1 MKSSRIPGFY
11 RLSVDERIDKLAETF
26 ELTREEIDALRSQGA
41 LELAQADKMIENA
54 VGIYSLPIGVA
65 LNFLINEK
73 EYIVPM
79 AIEEPSVVA
88 SCSFMAKLVREGG
101 GFRSGSTRRVMI
113 GQIQVVGCSDFRAA
127 KNRVLDA
134 KADILSAANAIAPN
148 MLKRGGGAIDLEARI
163 LNDNPLSKY
172 STMLVLHL
180 MIDTQ
185 DAMGANTIN
194 TMVEG
199 IAPMIE
205 EMTGGRVYLRILSN
219 YTDSCMAW
227 ATCKIPPHVL
237 ETEDHTGE
245 EVVEGIVKA
254 YEFAASDVYRAV
266 TNNKGVMNGI
276 DAVVI
281 ATGNDWRAIEAGA
294 HAWAARHGQYGP
306 MAEWSKDADGNLVGR
321 LELPMPVGI
330 VGGSIQM
337 HPMAQVALK
346 FLRVRTARELA
357 EVCVAVGLAQNMA
370 ALRALATVG
379 IQKGH
384 MALHARSVA
393 VTAGARG
400 ELVEVIAQAM
410 VAAQDIKVARA
421 AELLKEFEARGLST
435 SEPS

>member
-1 MKSSRIPGFY
+1 MKSSRISGFY
-11 RLSVDERIDKLAETF
+11 RLSIDERIDKLAETY
-26 ELTREEIDALRSQGA
+26 ELTRNEIDSLRSQGA

-101 GFRSGSTRRVMI
+101 GFRAGSTRREMI
-113 GQIQVVGCSDFRAA
+113 GQIQVIGCPDFAA
-127 KNRVLDA
+127 AREALLDA
-134 KADILSAANAIAPN
+134 REELLAIANAFAPR
-148 MLKRGGGAIDLEARI
+148 MVLRGGGARTLDIRI
-163 LNDNPLSKY
+163 LNDNPRSSY
-172 STMLVLHL
+172 STMLVMHL
-180 MIDTQ
+180 NIDTQ

-199 IAPMIE
+199 LAPRVE
-205 EMTGGRVYLRILSN
+205 ELTGGKVLLRILSN
-219 YTDSCMAW
+219 FTDHCLAW
-227 ATCKIPPHVL
+227 ASCRIPPRVL
-237 ETEDHTGE
+237 DTPEHRGE
-245 EVVEGIVKA
+245 EVVDGIVKA
-254 YEFAASDVYRAV
+254 YEFAASDIYRAV

-294 HAWAARHGQYGP
+294 HAWAARDGHYAP
-306 MAEWSKDADGNLVGR
+306 MARWSKDAEGCLVGEI
-321 LELPMPVGI
+321 ELPMPLGI
-330 VGGSIQM
+330 VGGSIQL

-357 EVCVAVGLAQNMA
+357 EVTVAVGLAQNMA
-370 ALRALATVG
+370 ALRALSTVG
-379 IQKGH
+379 IQRGH

-400 ELVEVIAQAM
+400 EWVDRIAERLVAE
-410 VAAQDIKVARA
+410 QDIKVTRA
-421 AELLKEFEARGLST
+421 AELLLELQGGDAR
-435 SEPS
+435 

>member
-1 MKSSRIPGFY
+1 MKSSRLPGFY
-11 RLSVDERIDKLAETF
+11 RLSIDERIDKLAETF
-26 ELTREEIDALRSQGA
+26 DLTRAEIDALRSQGA
-41 LELAQADKMIENA
+41 LEVAQADKMIENA

-65 LNFLINEK
+65 LNFLINQK

-88 SCSFMAKLVREGG
+88 SCSFMAKLVREAG

-113 GQIQVVGCSDFRAA
+113 GQIQVVGCTNFRAA
-127 KNRVLDA
+127 KNRVMEA
-134 KADILSAANAIAPN
+134 KADILAAANALAPN
-148 MLKRGGGAIDLEARI
+148 MVQRGGGAIDLEARI

-180 MIDTQ
+180 LVDTQ
-185 DAMGANTIN
+185 DAMGANTVN
-194 TMVEG
+194 TLAEG
-199 IAPMIE
+199 VAPMIE
-205 EMTGGRVYLRILSN
+205 ELTGGRVHLRILSN
-219 YTDSCMAW
+219 FTDGCMAW
-227 ATCKIPPHVL
+227 ATCKIPPQVL
-237 ETEDHTGE
+237 ATPEHTGE
-245 EVVEGIVKA
+245 EVIDGIVKA

-266 TNNKGVMNGI
+266 TNNKGVMNGV
-276 DAVVI
+276 DAVVM

-294 HAWAARHGQYGP
+294 HAWAARSGQYGP
-306 MAEWSKDADGNLVGR
+306 MAEWSKDEEGNLVGR

-330 VGGSIQM
+330 VGGAIQM

-379 IQKGH
+379 IQRGH

-393 VTAGARG
+393 VTAGARD
-400 ELVEVIAQAM
+400 EQVEAIAQAM
-410 VAAQDIKVARA
+410 VAAGDIKVARA
-421 AELLKEFEARGLST
+421 VELLKEFAARGVQA

>member
-1 MKSSRIPGFY
+1 
-11 RLSVDERIDKLAETF
+11 
-26 ELTREEIDALRSQGA
+26 
-41 LELAQADKMIENA
+41 
-54 VGIYSLPIGVA
+54 
-65 LNFLINEK
+65 
-73 EYIVPM
+73 
-79 AIEEPSVVA
+79 
-88 SCSFMAKLVREGG
+88 
-101 GFRSGSTRRVMI
+101 
-113 GQIQVVGCSDFRAA
+113 CSDFRAA

-134 KADILSAANAIAPN
+134 KADILSAANSLSPN

-205 EMTGGRVYLRILSN
+205 ELTGGRVYLRILSN

-237 ETEDHTGE
+237 ETEEHTGE
-245 EVVEGIVKA
+245 EVIEGIVKA

-321 LELPMPVGI
+321 LELPMPVGL

-400 ELVEVIAQAM
+400 ELVEVIAQAL

-435 SEPS
+435 SEPT

>member
-1 MKSSRIPGFY
+1 MKSSRIAGFY
-11 RLSVDERIDKLAETF
+11 RLSVDERIDKLAETY
-26 ELTREEIDALRSQGA
+26 ELTREEIDALRSHGA
-41 LELAQADKMIENA
+41 LDMADADKMVENA
-54 VGIYSLPIGVA
+54 VGIFSLPIGVA

-88 SCSFMAKLVREGG
+88 SCSYMAKLVREGG
-101 GFRSGSTRRVMI
+101 GFRAGSTRRVMI
-113 GQIQVVGCSDFRAA
+113 GQIQVLGCKDFRAA
-127 KNRVLDA
+127 KNAVLGA
-134 KADILSAANAIAPN
+134 KDDLISAANAFSPN
-148 MLKRGGGAIDLEARI
+148 MVKRGGGAIDLEARI
-163 LNDNPLSKY
+163 LNDNPLSAY

-199 IAPMIE
+199 IAPLVE
-205 EMTGGRVYLRILSN
+205 QLTGGKVYLRILSN
-219 YTDSCMAW
+219 YTDTCMAW
-227 ATCKIPPHVL
+227 ATCKIPSKVL
-237 ETEDHTGE
+237 ETPEFTGE
-245 EVVEGIVKA
+245 EVVDGIVKA

-294 HAWAARHGQYGP
+294 HAYAAKDGIYGP
-306 MAEWSKDADGNLVGR
+306 MAHWSKDAEGNLVGKI
-321 LELPMPVGI
+321 ELPMPMGI
-330 VGGSIQM
+330 VGGAIQM

-357 EVCVAVGLAQNMA
+357 EVTVAVGLAQNMA

-379 IQKGH
+379 IQRGH

-400 ELVEVIAQAM
+400 DLVELIAQAM
-410 VAAQDIKVARA
+410 VEAKDVKVAKA
-421 AELLKEFEARGLST
+421 AELLAQYEAQGAL
-435 SEPS
+435 

>member
-1 MKSSRIPGFY
+1 MKSSRLPGFY
-11 RLSVDERIDKLAETF
+11 RLPIEERIDRLAENF
-26 ELTREEIDALRSQGA
+26 DLTRAEIDHLRSEGA
-41 LELAQADKMIENA
+41 LSLAQADKMVENA
-54 VGIYSLPIGVA
+54 VGIYSLPIGIA
-65 LNFLINEK
+65 LNFLINDK

-88 SCSFMAKLVREGG
+88 SCSFMAKLVRQAG
-101 GFRSGSTRRVMI
+101 GFVTGSTRRVMI
-113 GQIQVVGCSDFRAA
+113 GQIQVVGCPDVREAR
-127 KNRVLDA
+127 NRVL
-134 KADILSAANAIAPN
+134 ADKQRLIAAANALAPN
-148 MLKRGGGAIDLEARI
+148 MVARGGGALDVEARL
-163 LNDNPLSKY
+163 LNEAPLSRY

-180 MIDTQ
+180 LIDTQ

-199 IAPMIE
+199 VAPLVE
-205 EMTGGRVYLRILSN
+205 ELTGGKVHLRILSN
-219 YTDSCMAW
+219 YTDNCLAW
-227 ATCKIPPHVL
+227 ATCRIPPEVL
-237 ETEDHTGE
+237 ETPEHTGS

-294 HAWAARHGQYGP
+294 HAYAARYGQYGP
-306 MAEWSKDADGNLVGR
+306 MAEWSKDAEGCLVGR
-321 LELPMPVGI
+321 LELPMPVGL
-330 VGGSIQM
+330 VGGSIQL

-346 FLRVRTARELA
+346 FLRVRSARELA
-357 EVCVAVGLAQNMA
+357 EVTVAAGLAQNLA

-379 IQKGH
+379 IQRGH

-400 ELVEVIAQAM
+400 PWVDAIAQAM
-410 VAAQDIKVARA
+410 VAANDIKVAKA
-421 AELLKEFEARGLST
+421 AELIKQMVPEQAER
-435 SEPS
+435 

>member
-11 RLSVDERIDKLAETF
+11 LLNIDERIDKLAETF
-26 ELTREEIDALRSQGA
+26 DLTRDEIDTLRSQGA
-41 LELAQADKMIENA
+41 LELAEADKMIENA

-88 SCSFMAKLVREGG
+88 SCSFMAKLVRAGG
-101 GFRSGSTRRVMI
+101 GFRAGSTRRVMI
-113 GQIQVVGCSDFRAA
+113 GQIQVIGCSDFRAA
-127 KNRVLDA
+127 QNAVLAA
-134 KADILSAANAIAPN
+134 KAELLAAANAIAPN
-148 MLKRGGGAIDLEARI
+148 MVKRGGGALDIETRI
-163 LNDNPLSKY
+163 LNDNPLSAY
-172 STMLVLHL
+172 STMLILHVL
-180 MIDTQ
+180 IDTQ
-185 DAMGANTIN
+185 DAMGANSIN

-199 IAPMIE
+199 IAPRVE
-205 EMTGGRVYLRILSN
+205 ELTGGRVHLRILSN
-219 YTDSCMAW
+219 FTDNCMAW
-227 ATCKIPPHVL
+227 ATCKVPAHVL
-237 ETEDHTGE
+237 KTAEFSGE
-245 EVVEGIVKA
+245 EVVDGIVKA

-281 ATGNDWRAIEAGA
+281 ATGNDWRAIEAGS
-294 HAWAARHGQYGP
+294 HAWAARSGQYGP
-306 MAEWSKDADGNLVGR
+306 MAEWSKDAEGNLVGR
-321 LELPMPVGI
+321 IELPMPVGI

-337 HPMAQVALK
+337 HPMARVALK

-357 EVCVAVGLAQNMA
+357 EVTVAVGLAQNLA

-379 IQKGH
+379 IQRGH

-400 ELVEVIAQAM
+400 ELVERIAQAM
-410 VAAQDIKVARA
+410 VEANDIKVAKA
-421 AELLKEFEARGLST
+421 TELLSLFQAQGQLT
-435 SEPS
+435 

>member
-11 RLSVDERIDKLAETF
+11 RLSLDERIDKLAENF
-26 ELTREEIDALRSQGA
+26 ELTRAEIDVLRSQGA
-41 LELAQADKMIENA
+41 LELEQADKMIENA

-65 LNFLINEK
+65 LNFVINEK

-88 SCSFMAKLVREGG
+88 SCSFMARIVRAGG
-101 GFRSGSTRRVMI
+101 GFRAGSTRRVMI
-113 GQIQVVGCSDFRAA
+113 GQIQVVGCKDFRAA
-127 KNRVLDA
+127 QNALYAA
-134 KADILSAANAIAPN
+134 KDDLLSAANSLAPN
-148 MLKRGGGAIDLEARI
+148 MVKRGGGAIDLEVRT
-163 LNDNPLSKY
+163 LNDNPLSTL
-172 STMLVLHL
+172 SPMLVVHL
-180 MIDTQ
+180 LIDTQ

-199 IAPMIE
+199 IAPLVE
-205 EMTGGRVYLRILSN
+205 QTTGGRVYLRILSN
-219 YTDSCMAW
+219 YTDDCLAW
-227 ATCKIPPHVL
+227 ATCDVSPDEL
-237 ETEDHTGE
+237 ATEDFTGP
-245 EVVEGIVKA
+245 EVVDGIVKA

-294 HAWAARHGQYGP
+294 HAYAARNGKYGP
-306 MAEWSKDADGNLVGR
+306 MATWSKDERGHLIGR

-330 VGGSIQM
+330 VGGSIQL

-357 EVCVAVGLAQNMA
+357 EVIVAVGLAQNMA

-400 ELVEVIAQAM
+400 DLVDLIAQAM
-410 VAAQDIKVARA
+410 VEANDIKLPKAL
-421 AELLKEFEARGLST
+421 ELLKQYQ
-435 SEPS
+435 